1 MSAAASFRVEK
12 DLLGKL
18 EVPAEAYYGIQTL
31 RAVQNFR
38 LSGVPLSHYP
48 KLVVALAMVKQAAA
62 DANRELGHLSAAKH
76 TAISTACARIIQ
88 GEFHDQ
94 FVVDMIQ
101 GGAGTSTNM
110 NANEVIA
117 NIALEAMGH
126 EKGEYQYLH
135 PNNDVNMAQS
145 TNDAYPTA
153 IRIGLLLG
161 HDSLLN
167 ALDKLI
173 NALAA
178 KGLEFG
184 HVLKMGRTQLQDA
197 VPMTLGQEFRAFATT
212 LGEDLQ
218 HLKRL
223 APALLTEVNLG
234 GTAIGTGINADPKYQ
249 KLAVERLAIVS
260 GHPVVPAADL
270 IEATSDMGA
279 FVLFSGMLKRTAVKL
294 SKICNDLRLL
304 SSGPRTGI
312 NEINLPP
319 RQPGSSIM
327 PGKVNPVIPEAVNQ
341 VAFEVIGNDLALT
354 LAAEA
359 GQLQLNVMEPLIV
372 YKLFDSIRLLQR
384 AMDMLREHC
393 IEGITANED
402 RCRELMESSIG
413 LITALNPYI
422 GYDNSTRLARE
433 ALLGGRSVLELV
445 REERLLDD
453 AMLAEIL
460 RPENMI
466 APRLA
471 PLVV

>member
-1 MSAAASFRVEK
+1 MSPAASVRVEK
-12 DLLGKL
+12 DLLGTL
-18 EVPAEAYYGIQTL
+18 EVPADAYYGIQTL

-48 KLVVALAMVKQAAA
+48 KLVIGLAMVKQASA

-88 GEFHDQ
+88 GEFHEQ

-117 NIALEAMGH
+117 NIALEAMGF
-126 EKGEYQYLH
+126 EKGQYQHLH

-153 IRIGLLLG
+153 IRLGLLLG
-161 HDSLLN
+161 HDSLLS

-173 NALAA
+173 QSFAS

-197 VPMTLGQEFRAFATT
+197 VPMTLGQEFHAFATT

-218 HLKRL
+218 HLKML

-249 KLAVERLAIVS
+249 ALAVKRLSVIS
-260 GHPVVPAADL
+260 GHPLKPAADL

-327 PGKVNPVIPEAVNQ
+327 PGKVNPVIPEAVNMC
-341 VAFEVIGNDLALT
+341 AFEIMGNDLALT
-354 LAAEA
+354 IAAEG
-359 GQLQLNVMEPLIV
+359 GQLQLNVMEPLIA
-372 YKLFDSIRLLQR
+372 YKIFDSIRLLQR

-393 IEGITANED
+393 ITGITANVE
-402 RCRELMESSIG
+402 RCHQLVEHSIG
-413 LITALNPYI
+413 LVTALNPYI
-422 GYDNSTRLARE
+422 GYENSTRIAKI
-433 ALLGGRSVLELV
+433 ALETGRGVLELV
-445 REERLLDD
+445 REEKLLDE
-453 AMLAEIL
+453 ATLADIL
-460 RPENMI
+460 LPENMI
-466 APRLA
+466 APRLI
-471 PLVV
+471 PLRA